1 MFIAGNLIPQLIAL
15 GQPGF
20 IPTVWQGTYIYDKAP
35 TRSKSFVD
43 ATILTGYLF
52 VVALCTICFLI
63 NGYLAKHL
71 PLLEGFVFCLTIM
84 VFVAIVIVL
93 LVLSP
98 KLTGSQVFQTF
109 TPTSELGS
117 VGLLE
122 LFSAQVLLIY
132 SLVASDSTAH
142 MAEETQHAASV
153 IPRAMVWS
161 YFIIGLLDFVMILVV
176 SFIFVDPEFY
186 LKEIPAYPFLGQ
198 LITQTGSADGA
209 IAITSFMIL
218 LTVLSLV
225 NFMASTS
232 RQVFAFARDDGLPF
246 SRWISKVN
254 KQTLTPMNA
263 LIVVWCFVVLI
274 CLIGLGSIV

>member
-1 MFIAGNLIPQLIAL
+1 M
-15 GQPGF
+15 
-20 IPTVWQGTYIYDKAP
+20 
-35 TRSKSFVD
+35 
-43 ATILTGYLF
+43 F
-52 VVALCTICFLI
+52 VVALCTVCFLI

-98 KLTGSQVFQTF
+98 KASASEVFQTF

-122 LFSAQVLLIY
+122 LISAQVLLIY

-161 YFIIGLLDFVMILVV
+161 YFIIGLLDFVILLVV
-176 SFIFVDPEFY
+176 SFTWIDPDYY
-186 LKEIPAYPFLGQ
+186 LKAVPGYPFLGQ
-198 LITQTGSADGA
+198 LMTQTGSATGA
-209 IAITSFMIL
+209 IAIASFMII

-254 KQTLTPMNA
+254 KRTLTPMNA
-263 LIVVWCFVVLI
+263 LVVVLIFVVLI
-274 CLIGLGSIV
+274 CLIGLGSTV